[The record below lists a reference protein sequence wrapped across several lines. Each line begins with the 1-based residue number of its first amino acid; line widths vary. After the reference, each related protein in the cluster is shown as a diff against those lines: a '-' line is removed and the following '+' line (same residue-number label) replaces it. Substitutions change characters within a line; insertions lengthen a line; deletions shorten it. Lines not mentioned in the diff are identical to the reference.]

1 MLISEILRSAQDDD
15 VKIMKI
21 IQNRKIYFSISAIL
35 LAVSIAAVGVF
46 GFNLGIDFTGGS
58 LMAINVSDQVKT
70 SATEIHGILTVGDQ
84 KVLESA
90 AVQPIGDKGFL
101 IRFKDVTETEHQ
113 EILAKLRAALAEKA
127 GNAELASSTPPV
139 EVKSVK
145 NIQATDKDGNP
156 VDVQVESVPVDSPE
170 TSGIGAGI
178 VVEDQ
183 FESIG
188 PTVGK
193 ELLRRSI
200 YSILAVLSAII
211 IYIAWAFRK
220 VSQPVSSW
228 KYGVAAVI
236 ALTHDVVIPC
246 GIFAVLGH
254 FWGVEIDILFI
265 TALLTMLGFSVHDT
279 IVVFDRTRENL
290 ARARHQGSFEET
302 VNQSVNETIRRSI
315 NTSMTAFLALLA
327 MYLFG
332 GDSVKYFVLALMMGI
347 IFGTYSSIFIASPL
361 LVVWNNWSHRGK

>member
-1 MLISEILRSAQDDD
+1 MQ
-15 VKIMKI
+15 I
-21 IQNRKIYFSISAIL
+21 IQNRKIYFSISFIL
-35 LAVSIAAVGVF
+35 LSASIAAVAIF

-58 LMAINVSDQVKT
+58 MMAISVSDKVKT
-70 SATEIHGILTVGDQ
+70 NVTEIQGILTTGDQ

-90 AVQPIGDKGFL
+90 TVQSIGEKGFL
-101 IRFKDVTETEHQ
+101 IRFKDVTEPEHQ
-113 EILAKLRAALAEKA
+113 KILTTLRTALSEKITTTADTAA
-127 GNAELASSTPPV
+127 TPPSV
-139 EVKSVK
+139 VAKSVK
-145 NIQATDKDGNP
+145 TLKATDSKGKP
-156 VDVQVESVPVDSPE
+156 VDVQIEAVPTDTKEISPVD
-170 TSGIGAGI
+170 AAI
-178 VVEDQ
+178 VIEDQ

-193 ELLRRSI
+193 ELMTRSI
-200 YSILAVLSAII
+200 YSIIAVLSAII

-220 VSQPVSSW
+220 VSKPVSSW

-236 ALTHDVVIPC
+236 ALLHDVIIPC

-254 FWGVEIDILFI
+254 YFNVEIDILFI

-290 ARARHQGSFEET
+290 ARSRQLGVFEDI

-347 IFGTYSSIFIASPL
+347 VFGTYSSIFIASPL
-361 LVVWNNWSHRGK
+361 LVVWNNWSMKKKA